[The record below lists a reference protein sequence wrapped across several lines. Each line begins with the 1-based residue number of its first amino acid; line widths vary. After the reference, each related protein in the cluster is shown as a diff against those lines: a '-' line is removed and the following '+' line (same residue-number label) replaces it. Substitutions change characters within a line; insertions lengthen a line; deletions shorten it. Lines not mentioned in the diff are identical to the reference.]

1 MMEPFV
7 RRFIRASVVWLVV
20 GVVIGVAM
28 TWLPGHVVVY
38 RTAHAHANLLGFVS
52 MMIFGVAY
60 HVLPRFAGRPL
71 HARRLAIAH
80 FWIAN
85 VGLAAL
91 VAGFLLRIGWPDAHW
106 LLRGG
111 GLLSALGAL
120 AFAYNVWRTIGDG
133 SPAPVTLGGP
143 VARPGMAPLG
153 R

>member
-1 MMEPFV
+1 MEPFV
-7 RRFIRASVVWLVV
+7 RRFIRASVVWLVI
-20 GVVIGVAM
+20 GVVIGVGM
-28 TWLPGHVVVY
+28 TWAPGHMVIY

-71 HARRLAIAH
+71 HARALAGAH
-80 FWIAN
+80 FYAAN

-91 VAGFLLRIGWPDAHW
+91 VAGFLLRISWPGADV

-111 GLLSALGAL
+111 GLLSAAGAL
-120 AFAYNVWRTIGDG
+120 AFAYNIWRTLGDG
-133 SPAPVTLGGP
+133 APAPVTINGP
-143 VARPGMAPLG
+143 AARPGMMPIG